1 MGGVTQNSPGEAPLP
16 RFFCKIVI
24 AISLLTAGCSNQ
36 TYQTL
41 PKLPSGAMEQELKT
55 VSFFPQTG
63 FQCGPAAL
71 ATVLTHRGVDVN
83 PDQLSDH
90 VYLPKG
96 YGSLQIEL
104 LAASRR
110 YQTIPYLVDGFDDL
124 IHQVSEGNPVLVLQR
139 VRNWW
144 VPAWHYAVV
153 VGFDNKRRQ
162 LILRSGTEKRRIV
175 SHKHFAKTWQNG
187 NHWGFVVLSPGTLP
201 AVPDAK
207 RYLDAVINAE
217 SQLSTDQ
224 AIRAYRSAL
233 AQWPENVTARFG
245 LGNMQYRD
253 DLKDA
258 AKLSWE
264 AVLLLQHNH
273 AGAANNL
280 AELLA
285 EKGEI
290 QQAIGL
296 LENTLS
302 GRLTPESLRPILI
315 ETLQKLKQQPLATQT
330 KVRGLPDS
338 I

>member
-1 MGGVTQNSPGEAPLP
+1 MGAGAKE
-16 RFFCKIVI
+16 
-24 AISLLTAGCSNQ
+24 LTAVG
-36 TYQTL
+36 
-41 PKLPSGAMEQELKT
+41 
-55 VSFFPQTG
+55 FFPQTG

-71 ATVLTHRGVDVN
+71 ATLLTHRGVEVN
-83 PDQLSDH
+83 PDQLSDQ

-124 IHQVSEGNPVLVLQR
+124 KIQVSNGNPVLVLQR

-153 VGFDNKRRQ
+153 VGFDDVQRQ
-162 LILRSGTEKRRIV
+162 VILRSGTEKRRIV
-175 SHKHFAKTWQNG
+175 SYRHFSNTWQKG
-187 NHWGFVVLSPGTLP
+187 NQWGFVALTPGALP
-201 AVPDAK
+201 ATPDAG

-217 SQLSTDQ
+217 SHLTTDQ
-224 AIRAYRSAL
+224 SIAAYRA
-233 AQWPENVTARFG
+233 AVARWPENTAALFG

-253 DLKDA
+253 GQQGA
-258 AKLSWE
+258 AELSWQK
-264 AVLLLQHNH
+264 VLQRQSNH

-285 EKGEI
+285 EKGEVE
-290 QQAIGL
+290 QAIAL
-296 LENTLS
+296 LETTLAGS
-302 GRLTPESLRPILI
+302 LAPESLRPVLL
-315 ETLQKLKQQPLATQT
+315 ETRQKLKQQ
-330 KVRGLPDS
+330 LPP

>member
-1 MGGVTQNSPGEAPLP
+1 MGAGAKE
-16 RFFCKIVI
+16 
-24 AISLLTAGCSNQ
+24 LTAVG
-36 TYQTL
+36 
-41 PKLPSGAMEQELKT
+41 
-55 VSFFPQTG
+55 FFPQTG

-71 ATVLTHRGVDVN
+71 ATLLTHRGVEVN
-83 PDQLSDH
+83 PDQLSDQ

-124 IHQVSEGNPVLVLQR
+124 KIQVSNGNPVLVLQR

-153 VGFDNKRRQ
+153 VGFDDVQRQ
-162 LILRSGTEKRRIV
+162 VILRSGTEKRRIV
-175 SHKHFAKTWQNG
+175 SYRHFSNTWQKG
-187 NHWGFVVLSPGTLP
+187 NQWGFVALTPGALP
-201 AVPDAK
+201 ATPDAG

-217 SQLSTDQ
+217 SHLTTDQ
-224 AIRAYRSAL
+224 SIAAYRA
-233 AQWPENVTARFG
+233 AVARWPEKTAALFG

-253 DLKDA
+253 GQQGA
-258 AKLSWE
+258 AELSWQK
-264 AVLLLQHNH
+264 VLQRQSNH

-285 EKGEI
+285 EKGDIE
-290 QQAIGL
+290 QAIAL
-296 LENTLS
+296 LETTLAGS
-302 GRLTPESLRPILI
+302 LAPESLRPVLL
-315 ETLQKLKQQPLATQT
+315 ETRQKLKQQ
-330 KVRGLPDS
+330 LPP

>member
-1 MGGVTQNSPGEAPLP
+1 
-16 RFFCKIVI
+16 
-24 AISLLTAGCSNQ
+24 
-36 TYQTL
+36 
-41 PKLPSGAMEQELKT
+41 MEQELTT
-55 VSFFPQTG
+55 VGFFPQTG

-71 ATVLTHRGVDVN
+71 ATVLTHRGVYVD
-83 PDQLSDH
+83 PDQLSDQ

-153 VGFDNKRRQ
+153 VGFDSVQRQ
-162 LILRSGTEKRRIV
+162 VILRSGTEKRRII
-175 SHKHFAKTWQNG
+175 SHKHFANTWQKG

-201 AVPDAK
+201 AAPDAG
-207 RYLDAVINAE
+207 RYLNAVINAE
-217 SQLSTDQ
+217 SQLPTNQ
-224 AIRAYRSAL
+224 AIQAYRGAV
-233 AQWPENVTARFG
+233 ARWPENISARFG

-253 DLKDA
+253 GRQDA
-258 AKLSWE
+258 AKLSWQE
-264 AVLLLQHNH
+264 VLQWQNNH

-285 EKGEI
+285 EKGEV

-296 LENTLS
+296 LEKTLS
-302 GRLTPESLRPILI
+302 GSLAPESLRPILI
-315 ETLQKLKQQPLATQT
+315 ETLQRLRQQPLA
-330 KVRGLPDS
+330 

>member
-1 MGGVTQNSPGEAPLP
+1 MTGIYRSAL
-16 RFFCKIVI
+16 I
-24 AISLLTAGCSNQ
+24 AIALLTAACSSSPVQ
-36 TYQTL
+36 PL
-41 PKLPSGAMEQELKT
+41 SRLSSGVVEQELTT
-55 VSFFPQTG
+55 VGFFPQTG

-71 ATVLTHRGVDVN
+71 ATVLAHRGVYVD
-83 PDQLSDH
+83 PDQLSDQ

-153 VGFDNKRRQ
+153 VGFDNVQRQ
-162 LILRSGTEKRRIV
+162 VILRSGTEKRRII
-175 SHKHFAKTWQNG
+175 SHKHFANTWQKG

-201 AVPDAK
+201 AAPDAG
-207 RYLDAVINAE
+207 RYLNAVINAE
-217 SQLSTDQ
+217 SQLPTNQ
-224 AIRAYRSAL
+224 AIQAYLGAVAR
-233 AQWPENVTARFG
+233 WPENIAARFG

-253 DLKDA
+253 GQQDA
-258 AKLSWE
+258 AKLSWQQ
-264 AVLLLQHNH
+264 VLQWQNNH

-285 EKGEI
+285 EKGEV
-290 QQAIGL
+290 QQATGL
-296 LENTLS
+296 LKKTLS
-302 GRLTPESLRPILI
+302 GSLAPESLRPILI
-315 ETLQKLKQQPLATQT
+315 ETLQRLKQQPLA
-330 KVRGLPDS
+330 